1 MSEVIITICYVRC
14 NALNYGLLLVFKV
27 KSVMNIRGI
36 LGVINSKE
44 YKPSKGKPKHLIDCK
59 SLESS
64 INNIASEI
72 YDAKC
77 M

>member
-1 MSEVIITICYVRC
+1 
-14 NALNYGLLLVFKV
+14 
-27 KSVMNIRGI
+27 MNIRGI
-36 LGVINSKE
+36 LVVINSKE